1 MMATEDIEAGEVIVS
16 VPRNFLITNES
27 LTKLYGTHSLSPH
40 QLLALHLV
48 LLTRDKQS
56 WWKPYTDL
64 LPMHFNTM
72 PVNYP
77 SELLSHLPNSLKQE
91 TMQQKDNIHTDY
103 VTCLKFCKSKQL
115 PQDITAEEFKW
126 AWLCV
131 NTRCI
136 HMTVPDYLAKGEN
149 IALAPMLDF
158 LNHTTEA
165 KIESGFNIR
174 TQRFEIKTLTAYKK
188 GEQVY
193 INYGPHDN
201 LAMLKEYGF
210 VLNENIYNFVLLDD
224 EIWSLYSEVESKK
237 GLKIKKEILEGSGY
251 AGDYSI
257 KKNEI
262 SFRLMAALRLLA
274 LDGTTNS
281 GFDRRVMDWHDVVMG
296 QIEYINSDNERKAYL
311 MLESVCK
318 QLAVKAK
325 NELHV
330 LSQKISEIYPKAE
343 IHPFA
348 LYFSI
353 QIWKESS
360 EIIDQTLEY
369 LSEKLSRI

>member
-165 KIESGFNIR
+165 K
-174 TQRFEIKTLTAYKK
+174 
-188 GEQVY
+188 V
-193 INYGPHDN
+193 
-201 LAMLKEYGF
+201 
-210 VLNENIYNFVLLDD
+210 
-224 EIWSLYSEVESKK
+224 
-237 GLKIKKEILEGSGY
+237 
-251 AGDYSI
+251 
-257 KKNEI
+257 
-262 SFRLMAALRLLA
+262 
-274 LDGTTNS
+274 
-281 GFDRRVMDWHDVVMG
+281 
-296 QIEYINSDNERKAYL
+296 
-311 MLESVCK
+311 SVNK
-318 QLAVKAK
+318 
-325 NELHV
+325 
-330 LSQKISEIYPKAE
+330 
-343 IHPFA
+343 
-348 LYFSI
+348 
-353 QIWKESS
+353 WKE
-360 EIIDQTLEY
+360 
-369 LSEKLSRI
+369 EKL